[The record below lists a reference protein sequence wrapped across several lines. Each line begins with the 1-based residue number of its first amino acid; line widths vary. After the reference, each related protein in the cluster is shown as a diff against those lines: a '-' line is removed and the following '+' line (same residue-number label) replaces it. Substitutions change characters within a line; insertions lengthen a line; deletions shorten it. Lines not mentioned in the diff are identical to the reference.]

1 MNLRRRTIQEWKQ
14 SSLVQ
19 VVIANLYNYSQYINA
34 MRDLSNEIQR
44 LGLLL
49 EEQLDVR
56 IIKYETANDLHSF
69 DVFLRFQME
78 DMITENVFY
87 FKINLNIFNIN
98 KIYDEVRVYINV
110 KRKLEE

>member
-1 MNLRRRTIQEWKQ
+1 MFVRYLARVV
-14 SSLVQ
+14 LV
-19 VVIANLYNYSQYINA
+19 VFNWVPVEIASLYNYSQYINT

-69 DVFLRFQME
+69 DVFFRFQME
-78 DMITENVFY
+78 DMITEYVFY